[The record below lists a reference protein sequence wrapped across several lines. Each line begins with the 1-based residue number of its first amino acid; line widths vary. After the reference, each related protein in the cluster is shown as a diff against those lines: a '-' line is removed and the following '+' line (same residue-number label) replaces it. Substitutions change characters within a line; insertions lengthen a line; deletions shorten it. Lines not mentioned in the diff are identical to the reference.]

1 VKIVEKTEGE
11 GVVLPE
17 KKKKKKKLQSEKP
30 LSGAFFLEKAV
41 CFIYGVATGL
51 LELTNS
57 TAFCSISKKKCV
69 FSN

>member
-1 VKIVEKTEGE
+1 LQQTEVRAVDLLE
-11 GVVLPE
+11 TMT
-17 KKKKKKKLQSEKP
+17 KKKLQSEKP